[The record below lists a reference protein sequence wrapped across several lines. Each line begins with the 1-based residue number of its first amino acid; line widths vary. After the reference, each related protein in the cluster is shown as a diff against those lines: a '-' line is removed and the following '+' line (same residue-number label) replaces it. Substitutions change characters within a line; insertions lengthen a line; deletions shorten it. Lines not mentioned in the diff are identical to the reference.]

1 MAAFNSSSGLSMK
14 LSPIESCKVNVLL
27 DEALNK
33 LQFLNSLG
41 TNASI
46 HREELTQFMGDEIS
60 RTIMDQKELQARYEA
75 LVTLRDELSN
85 KLSDRV
91 RLQEI
96 QTMLNDV
103 TTRLGESNKNLCRN
117 LRSNP
122 DIPANLAK
130 MQKERDLAQE
140 WINDLKIELHHSFT
154 FLHLRQKV
162 DEEKKALNY
171 LSVVKAREQAA
182 SMGVINLQQQ
192 LHQEYEEEKAETR
205 QANSEIRKLK
215 EELVRSRSVADIELR
230 FEEKR
235 LEARERTA
243 TNKWSPNDPITERG
257 ERAPCHIIILRFHEE
272 ERQLVDEI
280 EDTKER
286 HAIEKQAALAHAL
299 SVNEKIEQ
307 INDDR
312 TRWQDMSDR
321 EIRKVSQESDI
332 QVLTTRRNGI
342 LEELEA
348 LQGRKDDEV
357 MEVKLKEQ
365 KATDR
370 RVSEEH
376 LAIHTHLMDT
386 AGAGLLQHQGRLYI
400 EKRKLLDSK
409 KGGKKGGKK
418 GLRVKEAFADFDPHR
433 HHLITKSQFIRVLDT
448 SLQSYLQPHQAD
460 ALAEYYDVN
469 GNGMIHYISFCD
481 DIDEVFCPTEGLE
494 AISPTLEVPQPGYDL
509 TTAFI
514 PKDLGQRYDTEL
526 GDLLYRLGLI
536 CRTKGF
542 SLPYQFT
549 DFDRHNTGSI
559 TATQFFRKFPLYE
572 ALTPHEKDILQQRYG
587 YEGNGCEMMN
597 YKSLL
602 QDIEDITNPT
612 TTAEEE
618 SSPPHKTGEEQHT
631 VWGDKW
637 YNTSLPLI
645 QLLQAKVVERR
656 LRLREYFKDFD
667 PLKKGTCKR

>member
-1 MAAFNSSSGLSMK
+1 MAFNSNSELGIK
-14 LSPIESCKVNVLL
+14 LSPIESFKVNVLL

-33 LQFLNSLG
+33 FQFLNSLG

-46 HREELTQFMGDEIS
+46 HREELTRFMGDEIS
-60 RTIMDQKELQARYEA
+60 RSIMDQKELQTRYEA
-75 LVTLRDELSN
+75 LVTLRDQQLSN

-96 QTMLNDV
+96 QTTLNDI
-103 TTRLGESNKNLCRN
+103 TTRLGERNKNLCRN

-140 WINDLKIELHHSFT
+140 WINDLKLELHHSFT

-182 SMGVINLQQQ
+182 SMDVINLQQH

-243 TNKWSPNDPITERG
+243 TNKWSSNDTTERG
-257 ERAPCHIIILRFHEE
+257 ERAAPRHIIILRFHEE
-272 ERQLVDEI
+272 ERQLLDEM
-280 EDTKER
+280 EDIKER

-299 SVNEKIEQ
+299 SMNEKIEQ

-312 TRWQDMSDR
+312 TRWQDTSDR
-321 EIRKVSQESDI
+321 EIRKAQESDI
-332 QVLTTRRNGI
+332 KVLTTRRNDI
-342 LEELEA
+342 LEELDT

-370 RVSEEH
+370 RVSGEH

-386 AGAGLLQHQGRLYI
+386 AGVGLLQHQGRLYI

-409 KGGKKGGKK
+409 KGGKKGGK
-418 GLRVKEAFADFDPHR
+418 
-433 HHLITKSQFIRVLDT
+433 
-448 SLQSYLQPHQAD
+448 
-460 ALAEYYDVN
+460 
-469 GNGMIHYISFCD
+469 
-481 DIDEVFCPTEGLE
+481 EG
-494 AISPTLEVPQPGYDL
+494 G
-509 TTAFI
+509 
-514 PKDLGQRYDTEL
+514 
-526 GDLLYRLGLI
+526 
-536 CRTKGF
+536 
-542 SLPYQFT
+542 
-549 DFDRHNTGSI
+549 
-559 TATQFFRKFPLYE
+559 
-572 ALTPHEKDILQQRYG
+572 
-587 YEGNGCEMMN
+587 
-597 YKSLL
+597 
-602 QDIEDITNPT
+602 
-612 TTAEEE
+612 
-618 SSPPHKTGEEQHT
+618 
-631 VWGDKW
+631 
-637 YNTSLPLI
+637 
-645 QLLQAKVVERR
+645 
-656 LRLREYFKDFD
+656 
-667 PLKKGTCKR
+667 KKKK